1 MKNKKFV
8 SIIFKFIKKLNPFQ
22 RKIKSLSKE
31 MVTFGD
37 KKSSKSSTY
46 FECNLCDY
54 TTSKKFNYEKHLQ
67 TIKHSSMLISD
78 ACDKK
83 VEKVATKYLCDKCSK
98 EYNSRNGLW
107 QHKKKCL
114 EINKSKETNTNEDKE
129 KQLTEIIKT
138 LITENSEI
146 KNLVIIQQKNMEVQQ
161 NTITELVK
169 NGITNNNS
177 HNTTTVNNNKAFNLN
192 FFLNETCKD
201 AMNMSEFINSLQIAY
216 EDFEKV
222 GEIGFVNGISNIIIK
237 NLKDLDVTQ
246 RPMHCTDK
254 KREVLYVKEDN
265 KWEKEDEN
273 YTKTRKLIKKTTNK
287 NMLLIPEFKKRY
299 PDCGTAASK
308 YSDKYDLLLI
318 ETMGGS
324 GDNDYEKETKILKN
338 IAREVVIEKVL

>member
-1 MKNKKFV
+1 MEILGNKK
-8 SIIFKFIKKLNPFQ
+8 IAKNRIN
-22 RKIKSLSKE
+22 
-31 MVTFGD
+31 
-37 KKSSKSSTY
+37 Y
-46 FECNLCDY
+46 ECNICDY
-54 TTSKKFNYEKHLQ
+54 ITCNKTDYVKHINTTKH
-67 TIKHSSMLISD
+67 K
-78 ACDKK
+78 
-83 VEKVATKYLCDKCSK
+83 
-98 EYNSRNGLW
+98 R
-107 QHKKKCL
+107 KCL
-114 EINKSKETNTNEDKE
+114 EMNISQISQKKYECICGKTYNNNSGLWKHKNKCIEIEKEINKINNTNTNEEKEKE

-169 NGITNNNS
+169 NGINNNNS
-177 HNTTTVNNNKAFNLN
+177 HNITTVNNNNKAFNLN

-201 AMNMSEFINSLQIAY
+201 AMNMSEFINSLQIEY

-222 GEIGFVNGISNIIIK
+222 GEIGFINGISNIIIK
-237 NLKDLDVTQ
+237 NLKDLDITQ
-246 RPMHCTDK
+246 RPIHCTDK

-299 PDCGTAASK
+299 PDCGTSSSK

-324 GDNDYEKETKILKN
+324 GDNDYEKETKISKN
-338 IAREVVIEKVL
+338 IAKEVVIDKIPV